1 MVKPLRW
8 LTGLAAVLVG
18 VWGAVLFPVAAYSDG
33 SWLQWGGPTRDFVVR
48 SAPLADAWPS
58 TGPKQVWSR
67 ALGEGHSMILAEGGR
82 LYTMYRAGRPTADS
96 PWANEEMVIALD
108 EKTGRTLWEHRYPA
122 RPLDFK
128 YGAGPHATPLI
139 VGDRL
144 FTVGT
149 NNQLFALDKGTGKA
163 LWSHDLVKEFGA
175 QETLLRC
182 PVKAGMSASPIA
194 YGDTVIVLAGGAGQ
208 GVMAF
213 DQRTGAV
220 VWKSGDLNVAQA
232 SPILIDVDGETQLV
246 VFGGLGVSGFDPRD
260 GRLLWSHPHD
270 TRYDMNMGT
279 PIWDPD
285 DNMLFITSAYDNGSR
300 MLHLSRTEG
309 ITRVQE
315 RWHTRR
321 MRVQFTSSI
330 RMGNFIVGSSG
341 DFGPTFLT
349 AVDVE
354 TGAVLWQDR
363 RFSRANLLLADGKL
377 VLLDEEGM
385 LGLARATRAGL
396 EVLAQSQ
403 VLVSWAWTT
412 PTLVGSNLYI
422 RDKKTIAKLELPQ
435 P

>member
-1 MVKPLRW
+1 MVKVFSRLA
-8 LTGLAAVLVG
+8 GLAAVLAG
-18 VWGAVLFPVAAYSDG
+18 VVPMGVLSATVPSDAG
-33 SWLQWGGPTRDFVVR
+33 WLQWGGPTRDFVVR
-48 SAPLADAWPS
+48 SAPLADAWPA
-58 TGPKQVWSR
+58 TGPKQAWSR
-67 ALGEGHSMILAEGGR
+67 PLGEGHSTILVEGNR
-82 LYTMYRAGRPTADS
+82 LYTMYRPGRATVND
-96 PWANEEMVIALD
+96 PWAVEEMVIALD
-108 EKTGRTLWEHRYPA
+108 EATGRTVWEHRYPA

-144 FTVGT
+144 FTAGT
-149 NNQLFALDKGTGKA
+149 NNQLFALDKRTGKV

-208 GVMAF
+208 GVMAL

-246 VFGGLGVSGFDPRD
+246 VFSGLAVSGFDPRD

-279 PIWDPD
+279 PIWGPD
-285 DNMLFITSAYDNGSR
+285 KLLFVTSAYDNGSR
-300 MLHLSRTEG
+300 MLHLKRQG
-309 ITRVQE
+309 GVTRVEE
-315 RWHTRR
+315 RWHTLR

-330 RMGNFIVGSSG
+330 RMGDFIVGSSG
-341 DFGPTFLT
+341 DFGPMFLT
-349 AVDVE
+349 AVDVA

-377 VLLDEEGM
+377 VVLDEEGM

-403 VLVSWAWTT
+403 VLASWSWTT

-435 P
+435 R

>member
-1 MVKPLRW
+1 MNVFPW
-8 LTGLAAVLVG
+8 LTGLMAVLIG
-18 VWGAVLFPVAAYSDG
+18 VAPAGFFTTSAYSDAA
-33 SWLQWGGPTRDFVVR
+33 WLQWGGPTRDFVVR
-48 SAPLADAWPS
+48 SAPLAEKWPS

-67 ALGEGHSMILAEGGR
+67 ELGEGHSTILVEDGR
-82 LYTMYRAGRPTADS
+82 LYTMYRPVRATPDAA
-96 PWANEEMVIALD
+96 WAAEEMVIALD
-108 EKTGRTLWEHRYPA
+108 EKTGQTVWEHRYPA

-163 LWSHDLVKEFGA
+163 VWSHDLVKEFGA

-194 YGDTVIVLAGGAGQ
+194 YGNTVIVLAGGAGQ

-213 DQRTGAV
+213 DQATGAV

-232 SPILIDVDGETQLV
+232 SPILIDVDGEPQLV
-246 VFGGLGVSGFDPRD
+246 VFGGLAVSGFDPRD

-279 PIWDPD
+279 PIWDPN
-285 DNMLFITSAYDNGSR
+285 DNLLFITSAYDNGSR
-300 MLHLSRTEG
+300 MLHLSRQGG
-309 ITRVQE
+309 ITRVEE

-330 RMGNFIVGSSG
+330 RIGDFIVGSSG

-349 AVDVE
+349 AVDVQS
-354 TGAVLWQDR
+354 GAVLWQDR
-363 RFSRANLLLADGKL
+363 RFSRANLLLANGKL

-403 VLVSWAWTT
+403 VLVSWSWTT
-412 PTLVGSNLYI
+412 PTLVGSNLYL
-422 RDKKTIAKLELPQ
+422 RDKKTIAKLELPER
-435 P
+435 

>member
-1 MVKPLRW
+1 MNVFSW
-8 LTGLAAVLVG
+8 LTGV
-18 VWGAVLFPVAAYSDG
+18 VAALIGVAPAGFVPASASADTA
-33 SWLQWGGPTRDFVVR
+33 WLQWGGPTRDFVVR
-48 SAPLADAWPS
+48 SAPLADAWPA

-67 ALGEGHSMILAEGGR
+67 PLGEGHSMILAEGGR
-82 LYTMYRAGRPTADS
+82 LYTMYRPGRPTADS
-96 PWANEEMVIALD
+96 PWASDEMVIALD
-108 EKTGRTLWEHRYPA
+108 EKTGKTLWEHRYPA

-149 NNQLFALDKGTGKA
+149 NNQLFALDKGTGKT

-175 QETLLRC
+175 QETLIRC

-213 DQRTGAV
+213 NQRTGAV
-220 VWKSGDLNVAQA
+220 VWKGGDLNVAQA
-232 SPILIDVDGETQLV
+232 SPILIDVGGETQLV
-246 VFGGLGVSGFDPRD
+246 VFGGLAVSGFDPRD

-279 PIWDPD
+279 PIWEPA
-285 DNMLFITSAYDNGSR
+285 DNTLFITSAYDNGSR
-300 MLHLSRTEG
+300 MLRLSRTGG
-309 ITRVQE
+309 ITRVEE

-330 RMGNFIVGSSG
+330 RMGDFIVGSSG

-354 TGAVLWQDR
+354 SGAVLWQDR

-385 LGLARATRAGL
+385 LGLARATRTGL

-403 VLVSWAWTT
+403 VLVSWSWTT
-412 PTLVGSNLYI
+412 PTLVGSNLYV